1 MASACVLQWA
11 PDSLYNTAISATVA
25 NYSVFRKD
33 IQNLTESVQFDIFY
47 KLYMKGNLYTLGTD
61 LAEIDNFAKI
71 LKVLDK
77 RCLLHHCFQALI
89 DHGAQVN
96 EILANEFCKRYQLS
110 GHLNENERNKAI
122 QLGTALA
129 SFFNESGWFFS
140 SERVYHT
147 CRLLCDQDKTY
158 SGLCKLLE
166 CNVRLLHV
174 QNSSCKYRE
183 ANETF
188 KETFKILN
196 ILNQAN
202 ISVNKAMLYGECCG
216 LFFAESQYDQAYKYC
231 NLAVQQL
238 TPVLSPRTIID
249 VLRQCAKT
257 LPFIFNENLFPY
269 NNTPHSLNFTQPS
282 LALAVTD
289 ASHPP
294 YLPNNKPSHRL
305 HPVTYEH
312 FGQRHPKYADTL
324 QDYGFYLLNVDSVA
338 ASVKVYQM
346 ALDIRL
352 SVFGGNNFHV
362 AVAHEDLAYASY
374 VHEYSSGNFKD
385 AQRHAEKAIEILL
398 KILPSDHLL
407 LSSSKRLA
415 ETHHLKAIEIKERLL
430 GPDDYEVALS
440 VGHLASLYNY
450 DMKYHM
456 EAESLY
462 KRSIE
467 IGKKLFGAG
476 YSGLE
481 YDYKGLLRLYQSQGD
496 RENMLHY
503 SRILQDW
510 NRIRDHTNAIEVKPL
525 DFSLDL
531 SVQDLHKYV
540 FNS

>member
-249 VLRQCAKT
+249 VLRQCAKVRT
-257 LPFIFNENLFPY
+257 KRFFSFSFL
-269 NNTPHSLNFTQPS
+269 S
-282 LALAVTD
+282 
-289 ASHPP
+289 
-294 YLPNNKPSHRL
+294 
-305 HPVTYEH
+305 
-312 FGQRHPKYADTL
+312 
-324 QDYGFYLLNVDSVA
+324 
-338 ASVKVYQM
+338 
-346 ALDIRL
+346 L
-352 SVFGGNNFHV
+352 SVLN
-362 AVAHEDLAYASY
+362 
-374 VHEYSSGNFKD
+374 SGELVELKLP
-385 AQRHAEKAIEILL
+385 IL
-398 KILPSDHLL
+398 
-407 LSSSKRLA
+407 
-415 ETHHLKAIEIKERLL
+415 
-430 GPDDYEVALS
+430 
-440 VGHLASLYNY
+440 
-450 DMKYHM
+450 
-456 EAESLY
+456 
-462 KRSIE
+462 
-467 IGKKLFGAG
+467 
-476 YSGLE
+476 
-481 YDYKGLLRLYQSQGD
+481 
-496 RENMLHY
+496 
-503 SRILQDW
+503 
-510 NRIRDHTNAIEVKPL
+510 
-525 DFSLDL
+525 
-531 SVQDLHKYV
+531 
-540 FNS
+540 